1 LVGSVSLV
9 LHEKKDGRQDG
20 AVAQSNV
27 VVVSDGLAGTLPP
40 VCEPRVRRF
49 TGYRGFASYAIRAT
63 QQSIPLLLCFERR
76 DLDRLVFVLPVLLG
90 S

>member
-1 LVGSVSLV
+1 MGT
-9 LHEKKDGRQDG
+9 RRC

-27 VVVSDGLAGTLPP
+27 VVVSDGFGRKRCRQLRTTSPAIY
-40 VCEPRVRRF
+40 R
-49 TGYRGFASYAIRAT
+49 GYRGFASCPIRAR
-63 QQSIPLLLCFERR
+63 QQSIPLQLCFERR